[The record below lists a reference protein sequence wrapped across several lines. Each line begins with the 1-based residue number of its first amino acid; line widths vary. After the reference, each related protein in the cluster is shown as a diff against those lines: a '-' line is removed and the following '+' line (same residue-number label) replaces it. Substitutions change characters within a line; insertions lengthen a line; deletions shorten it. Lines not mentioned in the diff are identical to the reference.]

1 MVKTQVAK
9 QGDFRRVLDEKGLDA
24 VIVEDPKQLQCEAQ
38 KDPGSEQGESHVR
51 NFLDCVKSRARPNAD
66 VEEGHLSAV
75 MCHLGNIALR
85 TGKLLEW
92 DAEREQ
98 IVGDTAA
105 NAWLKYEYRKP
116 WSLES

>member
-1 MVKTQVAK
+1 
-9 QGDFRRVLDEKGLDA
+9 
-24 VIVEDPKQLQCEAQ
+24 
-38 KDPGSEQGESHVR
+38 
-51 NFLDCVKSRARPNAD
+51 
-66 VEEGHLSAV
+66 

-98 IVGDTAA
+98 IVGDTEA

-116 WSLES
+116 WILES